1 MKRKMT
7 VILAV
12 FMLLLFAGCAVDE
25 GESASSAEPKEWQV
39 FLQDCEAEY
48 TELADL
54 LKQVAEGTADEAAEA
69 RYEELEQES
78 EERGRR
84 ESEMEKYVMENEPED
99 YEAFIDEYNRILKNW
114 LEVSAEYS
122 HLVNR

>member
-12 FMLLLFAGCAVDE
+12 FMLLLFVGCAVGE

-99 YEAFIDEYNRILKNW
+99 YEAYIDEYNRILKNW